1 MTWTDG
7 AIAALARGERVTIRP
22 RGNSMTPRIL
32 SGQEVTLE
40 PCTAT
45 EAHVHDAVL
54 TRVGGKVYL
63 HLVLAKN
70 GDRVLIG
77 NNHGHQNGWT
87 STVYGRQVR

>member
-1 MTWTDG
+1 MSWADS

-22 RGNSMTPRIL
+22 RGHSMTPRIV

-40 PCTAT
+40 PCTVEQAQPY
-45 EAHVHDAVL
+45 DAVL

-63 HLVLAKN
+63 HLVLAKQ
-70 GDRVLIG
+70 GGRVLIG